1 MAYIQPTNSA
11 SGRSMNVWKLI
22 LEMRKSY
29 SPIAIDLCIKL
40 LSLGRFLSKLAECP
54 TCLQT

>member
-1 MAYIQPTNSA
+1 MAYIQLTNSA

-40 LSLGRFLSKLAECP
+40 VPE
-54 TCLQT
+54 